1 MDLLLKATG
10 NMKSV
15 YWNKK
20 FTTAIL
26 LAALSSGC
34 TWVKPTPAGEFV
46 RVAYADAVGACTRK
60 GTVKVSLKDK
70 VAGVGRKAEKVAT
83 ELSVLARN
91 EGATMGGDTVVA
103 ESPVSEGSQEFG
115 VYQCKP

>member
-1 MDLLLKATG
+1 
-10 NMKSV
+10 MKSV
-15 YWNKK
+15 YWNKIRP
-20 FTTAIL
+20 AAL
-26 LAALSSGC
+26 LLLLGALSSGC

-46 RVAYADAVGACTRK
+46 RVAYADAVVDCTRK
-60 GTVKVSLKDK
+60 GNVKVSLKDT

-115 VYQCKP
+115 VYQCKH